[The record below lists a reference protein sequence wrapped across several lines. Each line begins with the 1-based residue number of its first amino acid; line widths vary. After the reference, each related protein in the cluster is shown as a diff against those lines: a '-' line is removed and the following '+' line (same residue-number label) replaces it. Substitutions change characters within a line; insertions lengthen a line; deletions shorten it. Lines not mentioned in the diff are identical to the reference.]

1 MTKDYSK
8 LTDEIVAGNYKEIIQ
23 NGLPFLQIFPQMF
36 QDENIAETFKLKK
49 SQRNKNIKASELALK
64 DESISE
70 FREQIF
76 LHCGMNLSIFTL
88 PTQTQAAFWF
98 MLFNWIEYNKNVMFN
113 FKHNIFISLSMHLN
127 RHL

>member
-49 SQRNKNIKASELALK
+49 SQRNKNIMAAELDLKA
-64 DESISE
+64 ESI
-70 FREQIF
+70 I
-76 LHCGMNLSIFTL
+76 MN
-88 PTQTQAAFWF
+88 WR
-98 MLFNWIEYNKNVMFN
+98 NY
-113 FKHNIFISLSMHLN
+113 
-127 RHL
+127 